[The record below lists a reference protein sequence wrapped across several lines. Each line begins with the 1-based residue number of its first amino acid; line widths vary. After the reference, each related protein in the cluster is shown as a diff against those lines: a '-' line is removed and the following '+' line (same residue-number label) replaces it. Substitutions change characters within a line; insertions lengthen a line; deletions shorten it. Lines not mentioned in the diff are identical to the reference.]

1 MPRITKPI
9 DGSRSPS
16 HALGAAVRDLRYRRV
31 ISQED
36 LGFRTGLH
44 RNYIGALE
52 RGEINP
58 TFRTLLRLVNGL
70 DVPLSEVIHRYEAH
84 AAHRPERI
92 AS

>member
-58 TFRTLLRLVNGL
+58 TFRTLLRVVHGL
-70 DVPLSEVIHRYEAH
+70 DVPLSEVIDRYEAH